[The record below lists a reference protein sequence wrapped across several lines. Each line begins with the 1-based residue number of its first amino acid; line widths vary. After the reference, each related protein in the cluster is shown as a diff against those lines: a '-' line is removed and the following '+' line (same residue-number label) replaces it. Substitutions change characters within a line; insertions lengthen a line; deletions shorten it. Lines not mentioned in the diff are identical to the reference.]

1 MAWVHRA
8 GLSEH
13 CVWNRPGSSLLL
25 SEGFQLSK
33 MSVAHTLEKMKET
46 LSTAM
51 ELKAK
56 GASPADIKAKGTA
69 ASILLLDLK
78 AASRDASMKTAS
90 VKSVTSEKADAIEQK
105 QMQLRSLLYEKHYL
119 LREIKSCQEFE

>member
-56 GASPADIKAKGTA
+56 GASPAVAERMSRWRESRLALPFEPHCETGMRDI
-69 ASILLLDLK
+69 
-78 AASRDASMKTAS
+78 S
-90 VKSVTSEKADAIEQK
+90 VALEDRCNRGRREFQWPLRYRLSLNPIHCIE
-105 QMQLRSLLYEKHYL
+105 SG
-119 LREIKSCQEFE
+119 S